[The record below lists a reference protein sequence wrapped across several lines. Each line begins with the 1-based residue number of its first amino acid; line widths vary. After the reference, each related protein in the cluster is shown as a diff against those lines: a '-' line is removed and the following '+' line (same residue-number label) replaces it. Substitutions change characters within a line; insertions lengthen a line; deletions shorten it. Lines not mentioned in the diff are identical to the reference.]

1 MACNNPQNPQ
11 CPNCNKSGLAILP
24 ARYAVVPMHVD
35 AALPAPLGNKVS
47 SVRLNHHKYAL
58 RALRAGFLY
67 VFHEKHPRGSHIK
80 WEVYGVS
87 EAGTLWKMPSASAIK
102 AVNEEPQCSRNGH
115 NLPASVITI
124 ESPEKCKRVWIAF
137 SEHIWSAETLADF
150 EKDAKLRDRRMQTF
164 LPATWIATGGYR
176 HGLPATKANIEQ
188 ILEYKPGFRADSV
201 NPKVVPK
208 ISRPS
213 RNGSYFSDVLK
224 KQSTIYTAVERIG
237 QSEPVSKL
245 MAEIGKNPKGKD
257 HLPLVMGVWD
267 AVGIVHELNGFRND
281 VVGWSEKYMEE
292 LQMEVSAMMAI
303 DGLKEVLGQR
313 AADAQDSFQ
322 QDMKSHSMSQPDST
336 GRRQYASKLPLA
348 EQAKAN
354 EISDFIDELKRKQVP
369 TVVIQPTYLDHVNT
383 MPEPQRSAELAKLR
397 KQADNFVST
406 RDKNGVRNIEDAR
419 TSAWSKYE
427 KRLDKKRYS
436 DFKKNYNAFQD
447 EVTKIADDR
456 TEDLVNWLE
465 AKNLIDALTEFH
477 GKSVSDGVVFD
488 DQVGRA
494 IFGMNHSNVGQDK
507 IAAWVK
513 EMKTTETNLLWRAMA
528 LNQIDAMPEL
538 DAYLQEAKQNNEKKI
553 LASSLDWLA
562 VGQKSLKIVADTYK
576 KAIGIYN
583 ANASAV
589 TEKGSM
595 AFNVKLKPIK
605 MRGVDLK
612 IMTVGDAI
620 IREFRMN
627 TFLDCAGEKMVQHL
641 LSLRALVNPLDS
653 VQLIQAQA
661 RNDGLLRKQIIERL
675 STARAFLASDQPA
688 MRNAQTESMRKAWD
702 DFKKNSEKAPN
713 AIKDI
718 RASVLVM
725 LIEGV
730 NFAKMLH
737 ACQEKRDAKSFW
749 GLAASGM
756 TITSGLFDVAAS
768 VLKNLTQNAKGEYD
782 KGATL
787 WSYQKLKLL
796 GGTLS
801 AGTAAINATLDFLD
815 YKKNKDAGNKLLAG
829 LYFLK
834 AVGGMISTTL
844 SLATAFTY
852 SSPFI
857 RQLTVRATLSVAA
870 KVVEREVAL
879 VAARILLMSAG
890 VWVSVTIFAI
900 QLLIWIFSDD
910 ELQTW
915 CSLCP
920 FGESRDA
927 KSAFHLLKEQMD
939 ALDKALVEIGLS
951 TGTDAAQKPERFWEN
966 SPKPS
971 IEEMSAH
978 D

>member
-35 AALPAPLGNKVS
+35 ATLPAPLGNKVT

-87 EAGTLWKMPSASAIK
+87 EEGTLWKMPSTSAIK
-102 AVNEEPQCSRNGH
+102 AVSEEPQCSRNGH

-176 HGLPATKANIEQ
+176 HGLPATKAKIEQ

-213 RNGSYFSDVLK
+213 RNGSYFADVLK
-224 KQSTIYTAVERIG
+224 KQSTIYTVVERSG

-245 MAEIGKNPKGKD
+245 MTEIGKNPKGKD

-322 QDMKSHSMSQPDST
+322 QDMKSHSMSQPDTT
-336 GRRQYASKLPLA
+336 GRRQYASKLPPVD
-348 EQAKAN
+348 QAKAN
-354 EISDFIDELKRKQVP
+354 EISDFIDELRHKQVP

-397 KQADNFVST
+397 KQADDFVST

-447 EVTKIADDR
+447 DVTKIANDR
-456 TEDLVNWLE
+456 TGDLVNWLE
-465 AKNLIDALTEFH
+465 AKNLIDAFTEFH
-477 GKSVSDGVVFD
+477 GRSVSDGVVFD

-513 EMKTTETNLLWRAMA
+513 ELKTTETNLLWRAMA

-553 LASSLDWLA
+553 LASTVDWIA
-562 VGQKSLKIVADTYK
+562 IGQKSLKTLADTYK

-583 ANASAV
+583 ANTNAAS
-589 TEKGSM
+589 EKGSM
-595 AFNVKLKPIK
+595 AFNVRVKPIEIF
-605 MRGVDLK
+605 GVDLK

-620 IREFRMN
+620 MREFKLAS
-627 TFLDCAGEKMVQHL
+627 TLDYVGEKMVQHM
-641 LSLRALVNPLDS
+641 LSVRALVNPLDS
-653 VQLIQAQA
+653 LQLIQAQA
-661 RNDGLLRKQIIERL
+661 RNDGVIRQQTIERL
-675 STARAFLASDQPA
+675 RTARAFLASDQPA
-688 MRNAQTESMRKAWD
+688 MRNAQTESMRRAWE
-702 DFKKNSEKAPN
+702 DFKKSEKAPT
-713 AIKDI
+713 AIKDV
-718 RASVLVM
+718 RAALLVM
-725 LIEGV
+725 IIEGV
-730 NFAKMLH
+730 NFSKMAH
-737 ACQEKRDAKSFW
+737 ACIEKGDAKSWW
-749 GLAASGM
+749 GLVASGM
-756 TITSGLFDVAAS
+756 TITSGLFDVAGGI
-768 VLKNLTQNAKGEYD
+768 LKNMTQNAKGEFD
-782 KGATL
+782 KGASL
-787 WSYQKLKLL
+787 WSYQRLKLV
-796 GGTLS
+796 GGTLG
-801 AGTAAINATLDFLD
+801 AATAAIGVVFDTLDM
-815 YKKNKDAGNKLLAG
+815 KKNWEMGKRGMAS

-834 AVGGMISTTL
+834 VVFGSGSVLLST
-844 SLATAFTY
+844 ATAMTY
-852 SSPFI
+852 STPLI
-857 RQLTVRATLSVAA
+857 RQLTVRATLSLTAQVVA
-870 KVVEREVAL
+870 EREVAL
-879 VAARILLMSAG
+879 IAARILLMAAG
-890 VWVSVTIFAI
+890 FWVGVAIFTI
-900 QLLIWIFSDD
+900 QVLIWIFSDD
-910 ELQTW
+910 DLQSW
-915 CSLCP
+915 CALCV
-920 FGESRDA
+920 FGEDHNE
-927 KSAFHLLKEQMD
+927 KSAFHSLKEQSSG
-939 ALDKALVEIGLS
+939 LNQALVAIGLPPA
-951 TGTDAAQKPERFWEN
+951 D
-966 SPKPS
+966 
-971 IEEMSAH
+971 
-978 D
+978 

>member
-35 AALPAPLGNKVS
+35 ATLPAPLGNKVT

-87 EAGTLWKMPSASAIK
+87 EEGTLWKMPSTSAIK
-102 AVNEEPQCSRNGH
+102 AVSEEPQCSRNGH

-188 ILEYKPGFRADSV
+188 ILEYKPGFRVDSV

-213 RNGSYFSDVLK
+213 RNGSYFADVLK
-224 KQSTIYTAVERIG
+224 KQSTIYTAVERSG

-245 MAEIGKNPKGKD
+245 MTEIGKNPKGKD

-322 QDMKSHSMSQPDST
+322 QDMKSHSMSQPDTT
-336 GRRQYASKLPLA
+336 GRRRYASKLPPA

-354 EISDFIDELKRKQVP
+354 EISDFLDELRQKQVP

-397 KQADNFVST
+397 KQADDFVST
-406 RDKNGVRNIEDAR
+406 RDKNGVSNIEDAR

-447 EVTKIADDR
+447 DVTKIANDR
-456 TEDLVNWLE
+456 TGDLVNWLE
-465 AKNLIDALTEFH
+465 AKNLIDAFTEFH
-477 GKSVSDGVVFD
+477 GRSVSDGVVFD

-513 EMKTTETNLLWRAMA
+513 ELKTTETNLLWRAMA

-538 DAYLQEAKQNNEKKI
+538 DAYLQEAKQNNEKKV
-553 LASSLDWLA
+553 LASTVDWIA
-562 VGQKSLKIVADTYK
+562 IGQKSLKTLADTYK

-583 ANASAV
+583 ANTNAAS
-589 TEKGSM
+589 EKGSM
-595 AFNVKLKPIK
+595 AFNVRVKPIK
-605 MRGVDLK
+605 TFGVDLK

-620 IREFRMN
+620 MREFKLAS
-627 TFLDCAGEKMVQHL
+627 TLDYVGEKMVQHM
-641 LSLRALVNPLDS
+641 LSVRALVNPLDS
-653 VQLIQAQA
+653 LQLIQAQA
-661 RNDGLLRKQIIERL
+661 RNDGVIRQQTIERL
-675 STARAFLASDQPA
+675 RTARAFLASDQPA
-688 MRNAQTESMRKAWD
+688 MRNAQTESMRRAWE
-702 DFKKNSEKAPN
+702 DFKKSEKAPT
-713 AIKDI
+713 AIKDV
-718 RASVLVM
+718 RAALLVM
-725 LIEGV
+725 IIEGV
-730 NFAKMLH
+730 NFAKMAH
-737 ACQEKRDAKSFW
+737 ACNEKGDAKSWW
-749 GLAASGM
+749 GLVASGM
-756 TITSGLFDVAAS
+756 TITSGLFDVAGGI
-768 VLKNLTQNAKGEYD
+768 LKNMTQNAKGEFD
-782 KGATL
+782 KGASL
-787 WSYQKLKLL
+787 WSYQRLKLF
-796 GGTLS
+796 GGVLS
-801 AGTAAINATLDFLD
+801 SATAAIGVVFDFQDAYKNYKQGQTIVATLFIS
-815 YKKNKDAGNKLLAG
+815 
-829 LYFLK
+829 K
-834 AVGGMISTTL
+834 ALVGGISAAL
-844 SLATAFTY
+844 SLATALTY
-852 SSPFI
+852 SSPFFK
-857 RQLTVRATLSVAA
+857 QLVTRSAIAVSTRVASSVG
-870 KVVEREVAL
+870 VEI

-890 VWVSVTIFAI
+890 VWASLIVFSLQV
-900 QLLIWIFSDD
+900 LIWIFSDD
-910 ELQTW
+910 ELQIW
-915 CSLCP
+915 CALSV
-920 FGESRDA
+920 FGEKGYAKDA
-927 KSAFHLLKEQMD
+927 YHQLKEQND
-939 ALDKALVEIGLS
+939 GLNNALIEIGLVS
-951 TGTDAAQKPERFWEN
+951 KTP
-966 SPKPS
+966 
-971 IEEMSAH
+971 
-978 D
+978 